1 MAKWLYLVGAIV
13 LEVSATLSLRQL
25 VDHAGWI
32 VLVLLGYGGA
42 FLCLALLLR
51 AGAPIGLTYGVWAA
65 SGVALTAV
73 LAALLYGDPLTWLM
87 SLGIA
92 IVIGGVLLVEMGAS
106 THSRQAPATGPIA
119 TPTAEAADT
128 REGRR

>member
-13 LEVSATLSLRQL
+13 LEVSATLALRQL

-32 VLVLLGYGGA
+32 VLVVVGYGGA

-51 AGAPIGLTYGVWAA
+51 TGAPIGLSYGVWAA

-73 LAALLYGDPLTWLM
+73 LAAVLYGDPLTWLM

-106 THSRQAPATGPIA
+106 THSRQAPPTGPIA
-119 TPTAEAADT
+119 TVAATPGDT
-128 REGRR
+128 TEEPR

>member
-92 IVIGGVLLVEMGAS
+92 IVVPGDSDGEYAGVTG
-106 THSRQAPATGPIA
+106 SRG
-119 TPTAEAADT
+119 DRT
-128 REGRR
+128 RAIR

>member
-1 MAKWLYLVGAIV
+1 MTKWLYLVGAIV
-13 LEVSATLSLRQL
+13 LEVSATLALRQL
-25 VDHAGWI
+25 VEHAAWI
-32 VLVLLGYGGA
+32 VLVVIGYAGA

-51 AGAPIGLTYGVWAA
+51 TGAPIGLTYGVWAA

-73 LAALLYGDPLTWLM
+73 LAAVLYGDPLTWLM

-106 THSRQAPATGPIA
+106 THSRQAPATGVIA
-119 TPTAEAADT
+119 TITPGSTEIP
-128 REGRR
+128 EERR

>member
-13 LEVSATLSLRQL
+13 LEVSATLALRQL

-32 VLVLLGYGGA
+32 VLVVVGYGGA

-51 AGAPIGLTYGVWAA
+51 TGAPIGLSYGVWAA

-73 LAALLYGDPLTWLM
+73 LAAVLYGDPLTWLM

-106 THSRQAPATGPIA
+106 THSRQAPPTGPIA
-119 TPTAEAADT
+119 TVATTPGDT
-128 REGRR
+128 TEEPR